1 MNDKIDFEKEYGIVL
16 EGGGAKGAYQ
26 IGVWKALKEC
36 GVKIKGIAGVSV
48 GALNGVL
55 MCMGDIELAEKI
67 WTNITYSQVMD
78 VDDEEMKHLLHH
90 DLKNLKL
97 GNLTK
102 TSAKAAISGGIDI
115 TPLRNLVRENVDEEK
130 LKASDIELFMG
141 TLSLSDL
148 KGMEIEAKNLSE
160 GEINDYLI
168 ASASLP
174 VFKQEK
180 LQGKTFLDGGMVN
193 NVPIDML
200 LKRGYK
206 NIIVVRIF
214 GIGLE
219 RKVKIPEDVQVLEIS
234 PRVELGNILEFDR
247 KKTQR
252 NMKIGYFDAMRL
264 LKRLEG
270 KIYYLSEIASEEEHF
285 QIFSKLNSSVQMAFI
300 EYFKEDYSNELLYQ
314 RKLFEVVLPAVAE
327 KLGLSKNW
335 TYTQLYLSML
345 ELSAKSLKV
354 LKYRIYSEE
363 EFKQEIRSNYTR
375 YVEYEGKMDVFTQLI
390 VKAMAIVE

>member
-247 KKTQR
+247 RKTQR

-270 KIYYLSEIASEEEHF
+270 KIYYLSEIASEGEHF
-285 QIFSKLNSSVQMAFI
+285 QMFCRLNSSVQMAFI

-345 ELSAKSLKV
+345 ELSAKALKV

-375 YVEYEGKMDVFTQLI
+375 YAEYEGKMDVFTQLI